1 MSTTTEPELL
11 YLWHPGTA
19 DTFSGYGLVLAPAH
33 LVGVVMIDRPRVADP
48 AWLAEIKAT
57 FGPYQL
63 VAMTQTGER
72 GIVCQMLITMEST
85 PYLKTFNDYP
95 LTSAIR
101 NALLPLLN
109 NPPAA
114 TLTLRWDQA
123 SGYWISTIVKG
134 GD

>member
-63 VAMTQTGER
+63 AAMTHRGER
-72 GIVCQMLITMEST
+72 GIVCQLCIAPGSIPHLRTV
-85 PYLKTFNDYP
+85 DHP
-95 LTSAIR
+95 LTPLIR
-101 NALLPLLN
+101 KALLPLLIH
-109 NPPAA
+109 PPAV
-114 TLTLRWDQA
+114 TLALRWDQESRA
-123 SGYWISTIVKG
+123 WVSLIVKG
-134 GD
+134 GG